1 MPGASAIDCQ
11 HRAHRESALNLVRS
25 SAKRQRVRLIR
36 SVGLM
41 PSARLIIGLA
51 LALQVT
57 PALAATPFEERVKR
71 ARTAEESP
79 ALKPYFSAM
88 GKAIEPN
95 LRSGV
100 ATCLAKFKDPDMNGF
115 IVVADVNKNG
125 EPTNVDWQPHTN
137 VSDCFARSFEFARLP
152 KLAPYTKDP
161 LLPIF
166 FQINVK

>member
-1 MPGASAIDCQ
+1 MT
-11 HRAHRESALNLVRS
+11 
-25 SAKRQRVRLIR
+25 
-36 SVGLM
+36 
-41 PSARLIIGLA
+41 SARLIVGLA

-57 PALAATPFEERVKR
+57 HALAATPFEERVKR

-166 FQINVK
+166 LQINVK